1 MENTQLPNQQAPQ
14 TSGMAV
20 ASLITGLFG
29 ISPVAIILGHIA
41 LSQIKKSGGQL
52 TGFGLALAGTILGY
66 VGIAVILLLT
76 AISVLF
82 IGARAWK
89 KGSDRAGCIMNTRN
103 VQQAVRGYQS
113 LNRLNVGDPIDW
125 NEIFGPSKLLENEPV
140 CPFGGTYTFT
150 NTIPPVGTLVGQCSH
165 ADHLPTDYSTW

>member
-1 MENTQLPNQQAPQ
+1 METTQPPSQQVPQ

-20 ASLITGLFG
+20 ASLITGLLG

-52 TGFGLALAGTILGY
+52 TGFGLALAGTIIGY
-66 VGIAVILLLT
+66 VGLAVILLLT

-89 KGSDRAGCIMNTRN
+89 KGSDRAACIMNIRN
-103 VQQAVRGYQS
+103 VQQAVRGHQNINS
-113 LNRLNVGDPIDW
+113 LDVGTPLDLND
-125 NEIFGPSKLLENEPV
+125 IFGPDGYLEQPV
-140 CPFGGTYTFT
+140 CPLGGTYTFS
-150 NTIPPVGTLVGQCSH
+150 NSIPAVGTVICKCSH
-165 ADHLPTDYSTW
+165 ADHVPTGTSTW